1 MKISTVNASTA
12 SLQATVVSLV
22 SSVEQ
27 LKSLNRSASSS
38 AEKQENTLD
47 AAALH
52 NFLQDY
58 VSEESV
64 YVS

>member
-38 AEKQENTLD
+38 DEKQENTLD
-47 AAALH
+47 AAALQ

-64 YVS
+64 SVS